1 MEKAFLC
8 SLIENFSIALSM
20 LIYDTVIKIKQIPPN
35 TMADRRSKMKLL
47 EVSEQEILSR
57 EETSQKN

>member
-8 SLIENFSIALSM
+8 SLTENFSIVLSM
-20 LIYDTVIKIKQIPPN
+20 FIYDRVMKIKKIPPT

-57 EETSQKN
+57 EGISQKN